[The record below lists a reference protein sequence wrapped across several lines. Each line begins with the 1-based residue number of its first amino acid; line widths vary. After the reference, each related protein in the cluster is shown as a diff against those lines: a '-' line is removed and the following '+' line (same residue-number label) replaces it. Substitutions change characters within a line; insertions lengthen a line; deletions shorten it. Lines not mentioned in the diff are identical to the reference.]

1 MEISQITAFLAVAEE
16 LHFGRAAQRL
26 HSAQPPLSR
35 TIRQLEKQLGATL
48 FDRNT
53 RNVRLTSA
61 GEALLGPAREI
72 LDACR
77 LAEIAVAAA
86 GRGQVG
92 RVRIGFSG
100 VSSHLLIGRWAKLV
114 RHTHPGIEFVLNS
127 SAFASE
133 ALNKLLDG
141 TLDIGLGRWI
151 FTPPGIASRVIL
163 NEDFVVAVT
172 ADHPLAGRDGVR
184 IEELATEPWVAL
196 PADPGSALRD
206 SLLRAAHDAGFTPR
220 IVQSAPD
227 SMSLMALVSAEVGCA
242 LTVSSVVENVNNP
255 DVVFLPLVGGP
266 STLQLRIAWRAD
278 DDSAALREVLRLSE
292 EALPTPEGPPT
303 PD

>member
-35 TIRQLEKQLGATL
+35 TIRRLEKQLGATL
-48 FDRNT
+48 FERNT

-92 RVRIGFSG
+92 RVRIGFAG

-114 RHTHPGIEFVLNS
+114 RHTHPGIEFVLDS

-141 TLDIGLGRWI
+141 TLDIGLVRWI

-163 NEDFVVAVT
+163 NEDFVVALPT
-172 ADHPLAGRDGVR
+172 DHPLAGRDGVR
-184 IEELATEPWVAL
+184 IEELATELWVTL

-206 SLLRAAHDAGFTPR
+206 SLQRAAHDAGFTPR

-227 SMSLMALVSAEVGCA
+227 SMALMALVSAEVGCA
-242 LTVSSVVENVNNP
+242 LTVSSVAENVNNP

-278 DDSAALREVLRLSE
+278 DDNAALREVLRLSE
-292 EALPTPEGPPT
+292 EALPTPE
-303 PD
+303 

>member
-172 ADHPLAGRDGVR
+172 VDHPLAGRDGVR

-292 EALPTPEGPPT
+292 EALPTPE
-303 PD
+303 

>member
-35 TIRQLEKQLGATL
+35 TIRRLEKQLGATL
-48 FDRNT
+48 FERNT

-92 RVRIGFSG
+92 RVRIGFAG

-114 RHTHPGIEFVLNS
+114 RHTHPGIEFVLDS

-141 TLDIGLGRWI
+141 TLDIGLVRWI

-163 NEDFVVAVT
+163 NEEFVVALPT
-172 ADHPLAGRDGVR
+172 DHPLAGRDGVR
-184 IEELATEPWVAL
+184 IEELATEPWVTL

-206 SLLRAAHDAGFTPR
+206 SLQRAAHDAGFTPR

-227 SMSLMALVSAEVGCA
+227 SMALMALVSAEVGCA
-242 LTVSSVVENVNNP
+242 LTVSSVAENVNNP

-278 DDSAALREVLRLSE
+278 DDNAALREVLRLSE
-292 EALPTPEGPPT
+292 EALPTPE
-303 PD
+303 

>member
-48 FDRNT
+48 FERNT

-92 RVRIGFSG
+92 RVRIGFAG

-114 RHTHPGIEFVLNS
+114 RHTHPGIEFVLDS

-141 TLDIGLGRWI
+141 TLDIGLVRWI

-163 NEDFVVAVT
+163 NEDFVVALPT
-172 ADHPLAGRDGVR
+172 DHPLAGRDGVR
-184 IEELATEPWVAL
+184 IEELSTEPWVTL

-206 SLLRAAHDAGFTPR
+206 SLQRAAHDAGFTPR

-227 SMSLMALVSAEVGCA
+227 SMALMALVSAEVGCA
-242 LTVSSVVENVNNP
+242 LTVSSVAENVNNP

-278 DDSAALREVLRLSE
+278 DDNAALREVLRLSE
-292 EALPTPEGPPT
+292 EAMPTPE
-303 PD
+303 

>member
-35 TIRQLEKQLGATL
+35 TIRQLEKQVGATL
-48 FDRNT
+48 FERNT

-61 GEALLGPAREI
+61 GEVLLGPAREI

-92 RVRIGFSG
+92 RVRIGFAG

-114 RHTHPGIEFVLNS
+114 RHTHPGIEFVLDS

-141 TLDIGLGRWI
+141 TLDIGLVRWI

-163 NEDFVVAVT
+163 NEDFVVALPT
-172 ADHPLAGRDGVR
+172 DHPLAGRDGGR
-184 IEELATEPWVAL
+184 IEELATEPWGTL

-206 SLLRAAHDAGFTPR
+206 SLQRAAHDAGFTPR

-227 SMSLMALVSAEVGCA
+227 SMALMALVSAEVGCA
-242 LTVSSVVENVNNP
+242 LTVSSVAENVNNP

-278 DDSAALREVLRLSE
+278 DDNAALREVLRLSE
-292 EALPTPEGPPT
+292 EALPTPE
-303 PD
+303 

>member
-114 RHTHPGIEFVLNS
+114 RHTHPGIEFVLYS

-163 NEDFVVAVT
+163 NEDFVVAVP
-172 ADHPLAGRDGVR
+172 ADHPLAVRDGVR
-184 IEELATEPWVAL
+184 IAELATEPWVAL

-206 SLLRAAHDAGFTPR
+206 SLQRAAHDAGFTPR

-227 SMSLMALVSAEVGCA
+227 SMALMALVSAEVGCA

-292 EALPTPEGPPT
+292 EALPTPA
-303 PD
+303 

>member
-172 ADHPLAGRDGVR
+172 VDHPLAGRDGVR

-206 SLLRAAHDAGFTPR
+206 SLQRAAHDAGFTPR

-255 DVVFLPLVGGP
+255 DVVFLPLIGGP

-292 EALPTPEGPPT
+292 EALPTPE
-303 PD
+303 

>member
-48 FDRNT
+48 FERNT
-53 RNVRLTSA
+53 RNVRLTPA

-92 RVRIGFSG
+92 RVRIGFAG

-114 RHTHPGIEFVLNS
+114 RHTHPGIEFVLDS

-141 TLDIGLGRWI
+141 TLDIGLVRWI

-163 NEDFVVAVT
+163 NEDFVVAVPT
-172 ADHPLAGRDGVR
+172 DHALAGRDSVR
-184 IEELATEPWVAL
+184 IEELATEPWVTL

-206 SLLRAAHDAGFTPR
+206 SLQRAAHDAGFTPR

-227 SMSLMALVSAEVGCA
+227 SMALMALVSAEVGCA
-242 LTVSSVVENVNNP
+242 LTVSSVAENVNNP
-255 DVVFLPLVGGP
+255 DVVFLPLAGGP

-278 DDSAALREVLRLSE
+278 DHSAALREVLRLSE
-292 EALPTPEGPPT
+292 EALPTP
-303 PD
+303 D

>member
-48 FDRNT
+48 FERNT

-92 RVRIGFSG
+92 RVRIGFAG

-114 RHTHPGIEFVLNS
+114 RHTHPGIEFVLDS

-141 TLDIGLGRWI
+141 TLDIGLVRWI

-163 NEDFVVAVT
+163 NEDFVVALPT
-172 ADHPLAGRDGVR
+172 DHPLAGRDGVR
-184 IEELATEPWVAL
+184 IEDLATEPWVTL

-206 SLLRAAHDAGFTPR
+206 SLQRAAHDAGFTPR

-227 SMSLMALVSAEVGCA
+227 SMALMALVSAEVGCA
-242 LTVSSVVENVNNP
+242 LTVSSVAENVNNP

-278 DDSAALREVLRLSE
+278 DDNAALREVLRLSE
-292 EALPTPEGPPT
+292 EALPTPE
-303 PD
+303 

>member
-61 GEALLGPAREI
+61 GEALLGPAREV

-163 NEDFVVAVT
+163 NEDFVVAMTV
-172 ADHPLAGRDGVR
+172 DHPLAGRDGVR

-206 SLLRAAHDAGFTPR
+206 SLQRAAHDAGFTPR

-292 EALPTPEGPPT
+292 EALPTPE
-303 PD
+303 

>member
-1 MEISQITAFLAVAEE
+1 VEISQITAFLAVAEE

-48 FDRNT
+48 FERNT

-92 RVRIGFSG
+92 RVRIGFAG

-114 RHTHPGIEFVLNS
+114 RHTHPGIEFVLDS

-141 TLDIGLGRWI
+141 TLDIGLVRWI

-163 NEDFVVAVT
+163 NEEFVVALPT
-172 ADHPLAGRDGVR
+172 DHPLAGRDGVR
-184 IEELATEPWVAL
+184 IEELATEPWVTL

-206 SLLRAAHDAGFTPR
+206 SLQRAAHDAGFTPR

-227 SMSLMALVSAEVGCA
+227 SMALMALVSAEVGCA
-242 LTVSSVVENVNNP
+242 LTVSSVAENVNNP

-278 DDSAALREVLRLSE
+278 DDNAALREVLRLSE
-292 EALPTPEGPPT
+292 EALPTPE
-303 PD
+303 

>member
-48 FDRNT
+48 FERNT

-92 RVRIGFSG
+92 RVRIGFAG

-114 RHTHPGIEFVLNS
+114 RHTHPGIEFVLDS

-141 TLDIGLGRWI
+141 TLDIGLVRWI

-163 NEDFVVAVT
+163 NEEFVVALPT
-172 ADHPLAGRDGVR
+172 DHPLAGTDGVR
-184 IEELATEPWVAL
+184 IEELATEPWVTL

-206 SLLRAAHDAGFTPR
+206 SLQRAAHDAGFTPR

-227 SMSLMALVSAEVGCA
+227 SMALMALVSAEVGCA
-242 LTVSSVVENVNNP
+242 LTVSSVAENVNNP

-278 DDSAALREVLRLSE
+278 DDNAALREVLRLSE
-292 EALPTPEGPPT
+292 EALPTPE
-303 PD
+303 

>member
-1 MEISQITAFLAVAEE
+1 VEISQITAFLAVAEE

-48 FDRNT
+48 FERNT
-53 RNVRLTSA
+53 RNVRLTPA

-92 RVRIGFSG
+92 RVRIGFAG

-114 RHTHPGIEFVLNS
+114 RHTHPGIEFVLDS

-141 TLDIGLGRWI
+141 TLDIGLVRWI

-163 NEDFVVAVT
+163 NEDFVVAVPT
-172 ADHPLAGRDGVR
+172 DHALAGRDSVR
-184 IEELATEPWVAL
+184 IEELATEPWVTL

-206 SLLRAAHDAGFTPR
+206 SLQRAAHDAGFTPR

-227 SMSLMALVSAEVGCA
+227 SMALMALVSAEVGCA
-242 LTVSSVVENVNNP
+242 LTVSSVAENVNNP
-255 DVVFLPLVGGP
+255 DVVFLPLAGGP

-292 EALPTPEGPPT
+292 EALPTP
-303 PD
+303 D

>member
-35 TIRQLEKQLGATL
+35 TIRRLEKQLGATL
-48 FDRNT
+48 FERNT

-61 GEALLGPAREI
+61 GEALFGPAREI

-92 RVRIGFSG
+92 RVRIGFAG

-114 RHTHPGIEFVLNS
+114 RHTHPGIEFVLDS

-141 TLDIGLGRWI
+141 TLDIGLVRWI

-163 NEDFVVAVT
+163 NEDFVVALPT
-172 ADHPLAGRDGVR
+172 DHPLAGRDGVR
-184 IEELATEPWVAL
+184 IEELATEPWVTL

-206 SLLRAAHDAGFTPR
+206 SLQRAAHDAGFTPR

-227 SMSLMALVSAEVGCA
+227 SMALMALVSAEVGCA
-242 LTVSSVVENVNNP
+242 LTVSSVAENVNNP

-278 DDSAALREVLRLSE
+278 DDNAALREVLRLSE
-292 EALPTPEGPPT
+292 EALPTPE
-303 PD
+303 

>member
-48 FDRNT
+48 FERTT
-53 RNVRLTSA
+53 RNVRLTPA

-92 RVRIGFSG
+92 RVRIGFAG

-114 RHTHPGIEFVLNS
+114 RHTNPGIEFVLDS

-141 TLDIGLGRWI
+141 TLDIGLVRWI

-163 NEDFVVAVT
+163 NEDFMVALP
-172 ADHPLAGRDGVR
+172 ADHPLAGRDDVR
-184 IEELATEPWVAL
+184 IEELANEPWVTL

-206 SLLRAAHDAGFTPR
+206 SLQRAAHDAGFTPR

-227 SMSLMALVSAEVGCA
+227 SMALMALVSAEVGCA
-242 LTVSSVVENVNNP
+242 LTVSSVAENVNNP
-255 DVVFLPLVGGP
+255 DVVFLPLAGGP

-292 EALPTPEGPPT
+292 QALPTPE
-303 PD
+303 

>member
-35 TIRQLEKQLGATL
+35 TIRRLEKQLGATL
-48 FDRNT
+48 FERNT

-92 RVRIGFSG
+92 RVRIGFAG

-114 RHTHPGIEFVLNS
+114 RHTHPGIEFVLDS

-141 TLDIGLGRWI
+141 TLDIGLVRWI

-163 NEDFVVAVT
+163 NEDFVVALPT
-172 ADHPLAGRDGVR
+172 DHPLAGRDGVR
-184 IEELATEPWVAL
+184 IEELATEPWVTL

-206 SLLRAAHDAGFTPR
+206 SLQRAAHDAGFTPR

-227 SMSLMALVSAEVGCA
+227 SMALMALVSAEVGCA
-242 LTVSSVVENVNNP
+242 LTVSSVAENVNNP
-255 DVVFLPLVGGP
+255 DVVFLPLLGGP

-278 DDSAALREVLRLSE
+278 DDNAALREVLRLSE
-292 EALPTPEGPPT
+292 EALPTPE
-303 PD
+303 

>member
-35 TIRQLEKQLGATL
+35 TIRRLEKQLGATL
-48 FDRNT
+48 FERNT

-92 RVRIGFSG
+92 RVRIGFAG

-114 RHTHPGIEFVLNS
+114 RHTHPGIEFVLDS

-141 TLDIGLGRWI
+141 TLDIGLVRWI

-163 NEDFVVAVT
+163 NEDFVVALPT
-172 ADHPLAGRDGVR
+172 DHPLAGRDGVR
-184 IEELATEPWVAL
+184 IEELATEPWVTL
-196 PADPGSALRD
+196 PAEPGSALRD
-206 SLLRAAHDAGFTPR
+206 SLQRAAHDAGFTPR

-227 SMSLMALVSAEVGCA
+227 SMALMALVSAEVGCA
-242 LTVSSVVENVNNP
+242 LTVSSVAENVNNP

-278 DDSAALREVLRLSE
+278 DDNAALREVLRLSE
-292 EALPTPEGPPT
+292 EALPTPE
-303 PD
+303 

>member
-48 FDRNT
+48 FERNT

-92 RVRIGFSG
+92 RVRIGFAG

-114 RHTHPGIEFVLNS
+114 RHTHPGIEFVLDS

-141 TLDIGLGRWI
+141 TLDIGLVRWI

-163 NEDFVVAVT
+163 NEEFVVALPT
-172 ADHPLAGRDGVR
+172 DHPLAGRDGVR
-184 IEELATEPWVAL
+184 IEELATEPWVTL

-206 SLLRAAHDAGFTPR
+206 SLQRAAHDAGFTPR

-227 SMSLMALVSAEVGCA
+227 SMALMALVSAEVGCA
-242 LTVSSVVENVNNP
+242 LTVSSVAENVNNP

-278 DDSAALREVLRLSE
+278 DDNAALREVLRLSE
-292 EALPTPEGPPT
+292 EALPTPE
-303 PD
+303 

>member
-48 FDRNT
+48 FERNT
-53 RNVRLTSA
+53 RNVRLTPA

-92 RVRIGFSG
+92 RVRIGFAG

-114 RHTHPGIEFVLNS
+114 RHTHPGIEFVLDS

-141 TLDIGLGRWI
+141 TLDIGLVRWI

-163 NEDFVVAVT
+163 NEDFVVAVPT
-172 ADHPLAGRDGVR
+172 DHALAGRDSVR
-184 IEELATEPWVAL
+184 IEELATEPWVTL

-206 SLLRAAHDAGFTPR
+206 SLQRAAHDAGFTPR

-227 SMSLMALVSAEVGCA
+227 SMALMALVSAEVGCA
-242 LTVSSVVENVNNP
+242 LTVSSVAENVNNP

-292 EALPTPEGPPT
+292 EALPTP
-303 PD
+303 D

>member
-53 RNVRLTSA
+53 RNVRLTAA

-163 NEDFVVAVT
+163 NEDFVVAMTV
-172 ADHPLAGRDGVR
+172 DHPLAGRDGVR

-206 SLLRAAHDAGFTPR
+206 SLQRAAHDAGFTPR

-292 EALPTPEGPPT
+292 EALPTPE
-303 PD
+303 

>member
-48 FDRNT
+48 FERNT
-53 RNVRLTSA
+53 RNVRLTPA

-92 RVRIGFSG
+92 RVRIGFAG

-114 RHTHPGIEFVLNS
+114 RHTHPGIEFVLDS

-141 TLDIGLGRWI
+141 TLDIGLVRWI

-163 NEDFVVAVT
+163 NEDFVVAVPT
-172 ADHPLAGRDGVR
+172 DHALAGSDSVR
-184 IEELATEPWVAL
+184 IEELATEPWVTL

-206 SLLRAAHDAGFTPR
+206 SLQRAAHDAGFTPR

-227 SMSLMALVSAEVGCA
+227 SMALMALVSAEVGCA
-242 LTVSSVVENVNNP
+242 LTVSSVAENVNNP

-292 EALPTPEGPPT
+292 EALPTP
-303 PD
+303 D

>member
-114 RHTHPGIEFVLNS
+114 RHTHPGIEFVLHS

-141 TLDIGLGRWI
+141 TLDIGLARWI

-163 NEDFVVAVT
+163 NEDFVVAVP
-172 ADHPLAGRDGVR
+172 ADHPLAVSDGVR
-184 IEELATEPWVAL
+184 IAELATEPWVAL

-206 SLLRAAHDAGFTPR
+206 SLQRAAHDAGFTPR

-227 SMSLMALVSAEVGCA
+227 SMALMALVSAEVGCA
-242 LTVSSVVENVNNP
+242 LTVSSVSENVNNP
-255 DVVFLPLVGGP
+255 DVAFLPLVGGP
-266 STLQLRIAWRAD
+266 SPLQLRMAWRAD

-292 EALPTPEGPPT
+292 EALPTPK
-303 PD
+303 

>member
-48 FDRNT
+48 FERNT
-53 RNVRLTSA
+53 RNVRLTPA

-92 RVRIGFSG
+92 RVRIGFAG

-114 RHTHPGIEFVLNS
+114 RHTNPGIEFVLDS

-141 TLDIGLGRWI
+141 TLDIGLVRWI

-163 NEDFVVAVT
+163 NEDFMVALP
-172 ADHPLAGRDGVR
+172 ADHPLAGRDDVR
-184 IEELATEPWVAL
+184 IEELANEPWVTL

-206 SLLRAAHDAGFTPR
+206 SLQRAAHDAGFTPR

-227 SMSLMALVSAEVGCA
+227 SMALMALVSAEVGCA
-242 LTVSSVVENVNNP
+242 LTVSSVAENVNNP
-255 DVVFLPLVGGP
+255 DVVFLPLAGGP

-292 EALPTPEGPPT
+292 QALPTPE
-303 PD
+303 

>member
-61 GEALLGPAREI
+61 GEALLGPAREV

-163 NEDFVVAVT
+163 NEDFVVAMTV
-172 ADHPLAGRDGVR
+172 DHPLAGRDGVR

-206 SLLRAAHDAGFTPR
+206 SLQRAAHDAGFTPR

-255 DVVFLPLVGGP
+255 DVVFLPLIGGP

-292 EALPTPEGPPT
+292 EALPTPE
-303 PD
+303 

>member
-48 FDRNT
+48 FERNT

-92 RVRIGFSG
+92 RVRIGFAG

-114 RHTHPGIEFVLNS
+114 RHTHPGIEFVLDS

-141 TLDIGLGRWI
+141 TLDIGLVRWI

-163 NEDFVVAVT
+163 NEDFVVALPT
-172 ADHPLAGRDGVR
+172 DHPLAGRDGVR
-184 IEELATEPWVAL
+184 IEELATEPWVTL

-206 SLLRAAHDAGFTPR
+206 SLQRAAHDAGFTPR

-227 SMSLMALVSAEVGCA
+227 SMALMALVSAEVGCA
-242 LTVSSVVENVNNP
+242 LTVSSVAENVNNP

-278 DDSAALREVLRLSE
+278 DDNAALREVLRLSE
-292 EALPTPEGPPT
+292 EALPTPE
-303 PD
+303 

>member
-172 ADHPLAGRDGVR
+172 VDHPLAGRDGVR

-206 SLLRAAHDAGFTPR
+206 SLQRAAHDAGFTPR

-292 EALPTPEGPPT
+292 EALPTPE
-303 PD
+303 

>member
-48 FDRNT
+48 FERNT

-92 RVRIGFSG
+92 RVRIGFAG

-114 RHTHPGIEFVLNS
+114 RHTHPGIEFVLDS

-141 TLDIGLGRWI
+141 TLDIGLVRWI

-163 NEDFVVAVT
+163 NEDFVVALPT
-172 ADHPLAGRDGVR
+172 DHPLAGRDGVR
-184 IEELATEPWVAL
+184 IEELATELWVTL

-206 SLLRAAHDAGFTPR
+206 SLQRAAHDAGFTPR

-227 SMSLMALVSAEVGCA
+227 SMALMALVSAEVGCA
-242 LTVSSVVENVNNP
+242 LTVSSVAENVNNP

-278 DDSAALREVLRLSE
+278 DDNAALREVLRLSE
-292 EALPTPEGPPT
+292 EALPTPE
-303 PD
+303 

>member
-48 FDRNT
+48 FERNT

-92 RVRIGFSG
+92 RVRIGFAG

-114 RHTHPGIEFVLNS
+114 RHTHPGIEFVLDS

-141 TLDIGLGRWI
+141 TLDIGLVRWI

-163 NEDFVVAVT
+163 NEDFVVALPT
-172 ADHPLAGRDGVR
+172 DHPLSGRDGVR
-184 IEELATEPWVAL
+184 IEELATEPWVTL

-206 SLLRAAHDAGFTPR
+206 SLQRAAHDAGFTPR

-227 SMSLMALVSAEVGCA
+227 SMALMALVSAEVGCA
-242 LTVSSVVENVNNP
+242 LTVSSVAENVNNP

-278 DDSAALREVLRLSE
+278 DDNAALREVLRLSE
-292 EALPTPEGPPT
+292 EALPTPE
-303 PD
+303 

>member
-35 TIRQLEKQLGATL
+35 TIRRLEKQLGATL
-48 FDRNT
+48 FERNT

-92 RVRIGFSG
+92 RVRIGFAG

-114 RHTHPGIEFVLNS
+114 RHTHPGIEFVLDS

-141 TLDIGLGRWI
+141 TLDIGLVRWI

-163 NEDFVVAVT
+163 NEDFVVALPT
-172 ADHPLAGRDGVR
+172 DHPLAGRDGVR
-184 IEELATEPWVAL
+184 IEELATELWVTL

-206 SLLRAAHDAGFTPR
+206 SLQRAAHDAGFTPR

-227 SMSLMALVSAEVGCA
+227 SMALMALVSAEVGCA
-242 LTVSSVVENVNNP
+242 LTVSSVAENVNNP
-255 DVVFLPLVGGP
+255 DVVFLPLLGGP

-278 DDSAALREVLRLSE
+278 DDNAALREVLRLSE
-292 EALPTPEGPPT
+292 EALPTPE
-303 PD
+303 

>member
-172 ADHPLAGRDGVR
+172 VDHPLAGRDGVR

-206 SLLRAAHDAGFTPR
+206 SLQRAAHDAGFTPR

-227 SMSLMALVSAEVGCA
+227 SISLMALVSAEVGCA

-255 DVVFLPLVGGP
+255 DVVFLPLIGGP

-292 EALPTPEGPPT
+292 EALPTPE
-303 PD
+303 

>member
-35 TIRQLEKQLGATL
+35 TIRQLEKQVGATL
-48 FDRNT
+48 FERNT

-92 RVRIGFSG
+92 RVRIGFAG

-114 RHTHPGIEFVLNS
+114 RHTHPGIEFVLDS

-141 TLDIGLGRWI
+141 TLDIGLVRWI

-163 NEDFVVAVT
+163 NEEFVVALPT
-172 ADHPLAGRDGVR
+172 DHPLAGRDGVR
-184 IEELATEPWVAL
+184 IEELATEPWVTL

-206 SLLRAAHDAGFTPR
+206 SLQRAAHDAGFTPR

-227 SMSLMALVSAEVGCA
+227 SMALMALVSAEVGCA
-242 LTVSSVVENVNNP
+242 LTVSSVAENVNNP

-278 DDSAALREVLRLSE
+278 DDNAALREVLRLSE
-292 EALPTPEGPPT
+292 EALPTPE
-303 PD
+303 

>member
-1 MEISQITAFLAVAEE
+1 VEISQITAFLAVAEE

-48 FDRNT
+48 FERNT

-92 RVRIGFSG
+92 RVRIGFAG

-114 RHTHPGIEFVLNS
+114 RHTHPGIEFVLDS

-141 TLDIGLGRWI
+141 TLDIGLVRWI

-163 NEDFVVAVT
+163 NEDFVVALPT
-172 ADHPLAGRDGVR
+172 DHPLAGRDGVR
-184 IEELATEPWVAL
+184 IEELATEPWVTL

-206 SLLRAAHDAGFTPR
+206 SLQRAAHDAGFTPR

-227 SMSLMALVSAEVGCA
+227 SMALMALVSAEVGCA
-242 LTVSSVVENVNNP
+242 LTVSSVAENVNNP

-278 DDSAALREVLRLSE
+278 DDNAALREVLRLSE
-292 EALPTPEGPPT
+292 EALPTPE
-303 PD
+303 

>member
-48 FDRNT
+48 FERNT
-53 RNVRLTSA
+53 RNVRLTPA

-92 RVRIGFSG
+92 RVRIGFAG

-114 RHTHPGIEFVLNS
+114 RHTHPGIEFVLDS

-141 TLDIGLGRWI
+141 TLDIGLVRWI

-163 NEDFVVAVT
+163 NEDFVVAVPT
-172 ADHPLAGRDGVR
+172 DHALAGSDSVR
-184 IEELATEPWVAL
+184 IEELATEPWVTL

-206 SLLRAAHDAGFTPR
+206 SLQRAAHDAGFTPR

-227 SMSLMALVSAEVGCA
+227 SMALMALVSAEVGCA
-242 LTVSSVVENVNNP
+242 LTVSSVAENVNNP
-255 DVVFLPLVGGP
+255 DVVFLPLAGGP

-292 EALPTPEGPPT
+292 EALPTP
-303 PD
+303 D

>member
-292 EALPTPEGPPT
+292 EALPTPE
-303 PD
+303 

>member
-48 FDRNT
+48 FERNT
-53 RNVRLTSA
+53 RNVRLTPA

-92 RVRIGFSG
+92 RVRIGFAG

-114 RHTHPGIEFVLNS
+114 RHTHPGIEFVLDS

-141 TLDIGLGRWI
+141 TLDIGLVRWI

-163 NEDFVVAVT
+163 NEDFVVALP
-172 ADHPLAGRDGVR
+172 ADHPLAARDDIR
-184 IEELATEPWVAL
+184 IEELASEPWVTL

-206 SLLRAAHDAGFTPR
+206 SLQRAAHDAGFTPR

-227 SMSLMALVSAEVGCA
+227 SMALMALVSAEVGCA
-242 LTVSSVVENVNNP
+242 LTVSSVAENVNNP
-255 DVVFLPLVGGP
+255 DVVFLPLTGGP

-292 EALPTPEGPPT
+292 EALPTPE
-303 PD
+303 

>member
-35 TIRQLEKQLGATL
+35 TIRRLEKQLGATL
-48 FDRNT
+48 FERST

-92 RVRIGFSG
+92 RVRIGFAG

-114 RHTHPGIEFVLNS
+114 RHTHPGIEFVLDS

-141 TLDIGLGRWI
+141 TLDIGLVRWI

-163 NEDFVVAVT
+163 NEDFVVALPT
-172 ADHPLAGRDGVR
+172 DHPLAGRDGVR
-184 IEELATEPWVAL
+184 IEELATEPWVTL

-206 SLLRAAHDAGFTPR
+206 SLQRAAHDAGFTPR

-227 SMSLMALVSAEVGCA
+227 SMALMALVSAEVGCA
-242 LTVSSVVENVNNP
+242 LTVSSVAENVNNP

-278 DDSAALREVLRLSE
+278 DDNAALREVLRLSE
-292 EALPTPEGPPT
+292 EALPTPE
-303 PD
+303 

>member
-53 RNVRLTSA
+53 RNVRLTAA

-163 NEDFVVAVT
+163 NEDFVVAMTV
-172 ADHPLAGRDGVR
+172 DHPLAGRDGVR

-206 SLLRAAHDAGFTPR
+206 SLQRAAHDAGFTPR

-266 STLQLRIAWRAD
+266 NTLQLRIAWRAD

-292 EALPTPEGPPT
+292 EALPTPE
-303 PD
+303 